1 MICPKCKAYTRVVYA
16 KQSPQDAALFVRRR
30 ECVAVDCGQRF
41 TTHETTANIVSRR
54 VRKLATGGARKITD
68 PAEAQRLRIVKAAQ
82 AEARNTGE
90 RAADV
95 LARWNGVAAPSRP
108 ASPNP

>member
-1 MICPKCKAYTRVVYA
+1 MICPKCKADTRIA
-16 KQSPQDAALFVRRR
+16 FSKPSQADAALYMRRR
-30 ECVAVDCGQRF
+30 QCVAVECGQRF
-41 TTHETTANIVSRR
+41 TTYETTANIVSRR
-54 VRKLATGGARKITD
+54 IRKLMTGGARKVTD
-68 PAEAQRLRIVKAAQ
+68 PAEVRRLRILKAAQ

-108 ASPNP
+108 ASPNT